1 LSKIKKNKE
10 ILRTVESG
18 SIEFG
23 IPRKRSVKKGARST
37 PCLCYKIISCFDEK
51 VSCTSVNGDKLNFIA

>member
-1 LSKIKKNKE
+1 MFF
-10 ILRTVESG
+10 ESG

-23 IPRKRSVKKGARST
+23 IPRKRSVNKGARCC

-51 VSCTSVNGDKLNFIA
+51 VSCTRVNGDKLNFIA